1 MRISLLLLVM
11 LALAGAG
18 CHKEK
23 PVPVPNTEVR
33 VSTVAVEPRDVRD
46 VVQSVGTV
54 EALDEAVLSS
64 KIMGVI
70 SELRVEEGERVRK
83 GEVLV
88 VIDAEDIKA
97 KRAEAEHARDEGV
110 AGLEEA
116 KAARAEAGAALEN
129 ARINFERME
138 ALYAEQ
144 AVTKKELDDM
154 TTHHH
159 MAAAKVE
166 QVDAKIKQVDAKIKQ
181 SDAGIRQAG
190 VMLGYAVIKS
200 PMDGVVVAK
209 MAHRGEMA
217 APGMPLLKVLDDRKL
232 RLSATVKESGAGAL
246 RRGDNVTVVVD
257 ALGGKEI
264 EGTISEVV
272 PAADPATRS
281 FTVRVALPAT
291 TGLLPGMF
299 GRAYLSVG
307 TRRAVVIPDGALV
320 DREGM
325 AGVYVVAG
333 DGLIRFQP
341 VTIGDNMDGGSEA
354 LSGLSGGE
362 KVVVGA
368 STDVREGM
376 RAVIK

>member
-1 MRISLLLLVM
+1 M
-11 LALAGAG
+11 LALVGAG

-23 PVPVPNTEVR
+23 PGPVPSPEVR
-33 VSTVAVEPRDVRD
+33 VSAVTVEARDISD

-70 SELRVEEGERVRK
+70 SELRVEEGERVSK
-83 GEVLV
+83 GEPLV

-97 KRAEAEHARDEGV
+97 KKSEAEHARDEGV

-116 KAARAEAGAALEN
+116 KAARVEAVAALEN
-129 ARINFERME
+129 ARINLDRMQ
-138 ALYAEQ
+138 ALYSEQ

-154 TTHHH
+154 TTHNR
-159 MAAAKVE
+159 MATAKVE

-181 SDAGIRQAG
+181 ADAGIRQAG
-190 VMLGYAVIKS
+190 VMLGYAVVKS

-217 APGMPLLKVLDDRKL
+217 SPGMPLLKVLDDRKL
-232 RLSATVKESGAGAL
+232 RLSATVKESGAGTL
-246 RRGDNVTVVVD
+246 QRGDIVSVIVD
-257 ALGGKEI
+257 ALGGKEVK
-264 EGTISEVV
+264 GTVSEVV

-281 FTVRVALPAT
+281 FTVKVALPAT
-291 TGLLPGMF
+291 KGLLPGMF
-299 GRAYLSVG
+299 GRAYLSAG
-307 TRRAVVIPDGALV
+307 TRRAVVIPDGALI

-325 AGVYVVAG
+325 AGVYVVAE

-341 VTIGDNMDGGSEA
+341 VTTGEKLDGGTEA

-368 STDVREGM
+368 SPDVREGM
-376 RAVIK
+376 RAVMK